1 MELIIVNLEAIRE
14 RGSGIPHLIGTYTIN
29 REQHMLKYYR
39 LDSGRVAPADEDN
52 AQIVVM
58 VNPDQEQR
66 TLLINKHQ
74 IDEHTLA
81 SAFDT
86 DELARLEYEDEHTAI
101 IFKKPKSYAAE
112 DQFQFR
118 VGSFG
123 IFLFSDTVIVLS
135 DTELPLM
142 DEKRFGKMTSL
153 KMFAL
158 KLLNYSIFH
167 FNEHLRII
175 SRINDELE
183 AKLKIAMA
191 NKYLLYMFGLSKGL
205 VYYLNAIS
213 SNEMLL
219 KKLQMSR
226 SLEFT
231 EAERELLDDIMIE
244 NGQCLRQAEI
254 YSNILSGMMDARASI
269 VANNLNILMKT
280 LNVVTV
286 GIMVP
291 TFVVSAFSMN
301 VPLPFGLQHTSLSF
315 WLIMGLAT
323 LSVGGFMWVWK
334 AKKW

>member
-1 MELIIVNLEAIRE
+1 
-14 RGSGIPHLIGTYTIN
+14 
-29 REQHMLKYYR
+29 MLKYYK
-39 LDSGRVAPADEDN
+39 LEAGRVATADQQS
-52 AQIVVM
+52 AQIVVL

-66 TLLINKHQ
+66 SLLINEHQ

-81 SAFDT
+81 SALDT
-86 DELARLEYEDEHTAI
+86 DELARLEYEEDHTAI

-123 IFLFSDTVIVLS
+123 IFLFDDTVIVLS

-142 DEKRFGKMTSL
+142 DEKRFSKMTSL
-153 KMFAL
+153 KMFVL
-158 KLLNYSIFH
+158 KLLNYSIYH
-167 FNEHLRII
+167 FNEHLKII

-183 AKLKIAMA
+183 SKLKIAMA
-191 NKYLLYMFGLSKGL
+191 NKYLLYMFGLNKGL
-205 VYYLNAIS
+205 VYYVNAIS

-219 KKLQMSR
+219 KKLQMGR

-231 EAERELLDDIMIE
+231 ETERELLDDIQIE
-244 NGQCLRQAEI
+244 NTQCLRQAEI
-254 YSNILSGMMDARASI
+254 YSNILAGMMDARASI
-269 VANNLNILMKT
+269 VSNNLNSLMKT

-301 VPLPFGLQHTSLSF
+301 VPLPMGLQKTSLSF
-315 WLIMGLAT
+315 WLILGLAS

>member
-1 MELIIVNLEAIRE
+1 
-14 RGSGIPHLIGTYTIN
+14 
-29 REQHMLKYYR
+29 MLKYYK
-39 LDSGRVAPADEDN
+39 LDAGRIAPAEKSN

-58 VNPDQEQR
+58 VNPNQEER
-66 TLLINKHQ
+66 TLLINEHE
-74 IDEHTLA
+74 IDEHTLF

-86 DELARLEYEDEHTAI
+86 DELARLEYEDDHTAI

-123 IFLFSDTVIVLS
+123 IFLFDDTVIVLT
-135 DTELPLM
+135 DTEMPFT
-142 DEKRFGKMTSL
+142 DDKRFSKMSSL
-153 KMFAL
+153 KMFVL
-158 KLLNYSIFH
+158 KLLNYSTFH
-167 FNEHLRII
+167 FNEHLKII

-183 AKLKIAMA
+183 GKLKVAMA

-219 KKLQMSR
+219 KKLQMGR
-226 SLEFT
+226 SLQFT
-231 EAERELLDDIMIE
+231 ESERELLNDIAIE

-280 LNVVTV
+280 LTLVTI

-301 VPLPFGLQHTSLSF
+301 VPMPFGLDKWGGSF
-315 WLIMGLAT
+315 WMIMSMAIMAL
-323 LSVGGFMWVWK
+323 GGFMWIWR

>member
-1 MELIIVNLEAIRE
+1 
-14 RGSGIPHLIGTYTIN
+14 
-29 REQHMLKYYR
+29 MLKYYK
-39 LDSGRVAPADEDN
+39 LEAGRVATADQQN
-52 AQIVVM
+52 AQIVVL

-66 TLLINKHQ
+66 TLLINEHQ

-81 SAFDT
+81 SALDT
-86 DELARLEYEDEHTAI
+86 DELARLEYEEDHTAI

-123 IFLFSDTVIVLS
+123 IFLFDDTVIVLS

-142 DEKRFGKMTSL
+142 DEKRFSKMTSL
-153 KMFAL
+153 KMFVL
-158 KLLNYSIFH
+158 KLLNYSIYH
-167 FNEHLRII
+167 FNEHLKII

-183 AKLKIAMA
+183 SKLKIAMA
-191 NKYLLYMFGLSKGL
+191 NKYLLYMFGLNKGL
-205 VYYLNAIS
+205 VYYVNAIS

-219 KKLQMSR
+219 KKLQMGR

-231 EAERELLDDIMIE
+231 ETERELLDDIQIE
-244 NGQCLRQAEI
+244 NTQCLRQAEI
-254 YSNILSGMMDARASI
+254 YSNILAGMMDARASI
-269 VANNLNILMKT
+269 VSNNLNSLMKT

-301 VPLPFGLQHTSLSF
+301 VPLPYGMQRTTLSF
-315 WLIMGLAT
+315 WLILGLAS